1 LELFSLKE
9 EAAYCRVAFS
19 YFGTILLPLAYPLF
33 SGAGEASMFCDACGT
48 QLQTNQQYCSGC
60 GKVISGTITG
70 YPRRSRLQ
78 EHVRLL
84 AILWFAFSA
93 VEIVMGLVVMVLA
106 NTLFVHIAE
115 QAAANADPGAS
126 PLGFLHP
133 LMTVV
138 ALFVL
143 GKGAAGFLAGWGLL
157 NREARGRVLAL
168 VLGFVALIHVPL
180 GTALGIYT
188 LWVLLPA
195 ESEAEYAKY
204 QAANAA

>member
-1 LELFSLKE
+1 
-9 EAAYCRVAFS
+9 
-19 YFGTILLPLAYPLF
+19 
-33 SGAGEASMFCDACGT
+33 MFCDACGT
-48 QLQTNQQYCSGC
+48 QLQTNQQHCSGC
-60 GKVISGTITG
+60 GKAISGTIIG
-70 YPRRSRLQ
+70 YPLRGRIQ

-93 VEIVMGLVVMVLA
+93 FEIVVGLVLMILA

-115 QAAANADPGAS
+115 QSAAESSAGGS

-143 GKGAAGFLAGWGLL
+143 AKAAAGILAGWGLL
-157 NREARGRVLAL
+157 NREPWGRVLAL
-168 VLGFVALIHVPL
+168 VLGFIALIHVPL
-180 GTALGIYT
+180 GTALGVYT

-195 ESEAEYAKY
+195 NAEAEYDHY
-204 QAANAA
+204 SAAGAT

>member
-1 LELFSLKE
+1 
-9 EAAYCRVAFS
+9 
-19 YFGTILLPLAYPLF
+19 
-33 SGAGEASMFCDACGT
+33 MFCDACGT
-48 QLQTNQQYCSGC
+48 QLQANQQHCSGC
-60 GKVISGTITG
+60 GKAISGTIIG
-70 YPRRSRLQ
+70 YPRRSRIQ

-93 VEIVMGLVVMVLA
+93 FEIVGGIVLMILA

-115 QAAANADPGAS
+115 QSADSVSGGS

-143 GKGAAGFLAGWGLL
+143 AKAAAGFLAGWGLL
-157 NREARGRVLAL
+157 NREPWGRVLAL
-168 VLGFVALIHVPL
+168 VLGFIALIHVPL
-180 GTALGIYT
+180 GTALGVYT

-195 ESEAEYAKY
+195 NAEAEYDHY
-204 QAANAA
+204 SAASAA

>member
-1 LELFSLKE
+1 
-9 EAAYCRVAFS
+9 
-19 YFGTILLPLAYPLF
+19 
-33 SGAGEASMFCDACGT
+33 MFCDACGT

-60 GKVISGTITG
+60 GKIISGSIVG

-84 AILWFAFSA
+84 SILWFAFSA
-93 VEIVMGLVVMVLA
+93 FEIVGGLVLLVLA

-115 QAAANADPGAS
+115 QAAANADGA

-138 ALFVL
+138 SIFVL
-143 GKGAAGFLAGWGLL
+143 GKGAVGFLAGWGLL
-157 NREARGRVLAL
+157 NREAWGRVLAL
-168 VLGFVALIHVPL
+168 VLGFIALIHVPV

-195 ESEAEYAKY
+195 ESEAEYEKY